1 MRHKLIRA
9 QVTALLSGLLSLVLV
24 LPGAAQEKKVELV
37 WAGSSLTSTSYNHAA
52 ATAAVIN
59 KYSKRISI
67 DVVPSSGSVE
77 IARLLNIGQVD
88 MGISNTQIGYDAYN
102 AKGVYAGAPPIKK
115 MRLLW
120 HIVAGVTH
128 IMVHRDSDIRT
139 VADLKGKRIATV
151 RKGSSAYVQAADLLR
166 SFGIDIDKDV
176 EAQGYSHSEGVT
188 AFKDGNVD
196 AVIQGGSL
204 HAAPVMQATAAT
216 PTRFLGLT
224 EADWER
230 IKASVP
236 DGYYSRFVIP
246 AGTYDGQN
254 EDVLTFAIPSYWATT
269 SDLPDDVA
277 YELASIFFAHRDEA
291 IKAVATIAETTL
303 DKQKLAAP
311 IPWHPGSRRY
321 FEEQGVFK

>member
-166 SFGIDIDKDV
+166 SFGDV
-176 EAQGYSHSEGVT
+176 SQQRHVE
-188 AFKDGNVD
+188 
-196 AVIQGGSL
+196 L
-204 HAAPVMQATAAT
+204 
-216 PTRFLGLT
+216 
-224 EADWER
+224 ER
-230 IKASVP
+230 QLKAEP
-236 DGYYSRFVIP
+236 
-246 AGTYDGQN
+246 
-254 EDVLTFAIPSYWATT
+254 
-269 SDLPDDVA
+269 
-277 YELASIFFAHRDEA
+277 
-291 IKAVATIAETTL
+291 
-303 DKQKLAAP
+303 
-311 IPWHPGSRRY
+311 
-321 FEEQGVFK
+321 

>member
-1 MRHKLIRA
+1 MA
-9 QVTALLSGLLSLVLV
+9 WALALA
-24 LPGAAQEKKVELV
+24 LPALMPAGTGGAALAQDKLELV

-59 KYSKRISI
+59 KYSPRIKI
-67 DVVPSSGSVE
+67 NVVPSSGSVE

-102 AKGVYAGAPPIKK
+102 AKGVYEGAPPIKK

-128 IMVHRDSDIRT
+128 VMVRNDSDLKT

-151 RKGSSAYVQAADLLR
+151 RKGSSAYVQAVDLLKN
-166 SFGIDIDKDV
+166 FGITMDDV
-176 EAQGYSHSEGVT
+176 QAYGYSHSEGVT

-196 AVIQGGSL
+196 AVVQGGSL
-204 HAAPVMQATAAT
+204 RAAPVMQATSSV

-224 EADWER
+224 EADWQR
-230 IKASVP
+230 LKSSVP
-236 DGYYSRFVIP
+236 EGYYSRFVIP
-246 AGTYDGQN
+246 ANTYENQAA
-254 EDVLTFAIPSYWATT
+254 DVLTFAIPSYWATT
-269 SDLPDDVA
+269 SDLPEDAA
-277 YELASIFFAHRDEA
+277 YELAKIFFEHRDEA
-291 IKAVATIAETTL
+291 IRAVATIAETTL
-303 DKQKLAAP
+303 EKQKLAAP
-311 IPWHPGSRRY
+311 IPWHPGTRRY